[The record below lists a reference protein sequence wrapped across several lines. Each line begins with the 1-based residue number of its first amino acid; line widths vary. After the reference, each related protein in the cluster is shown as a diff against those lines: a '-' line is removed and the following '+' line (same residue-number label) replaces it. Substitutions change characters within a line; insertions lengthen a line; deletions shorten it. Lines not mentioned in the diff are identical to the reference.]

1 MRRLALCTLCLSA
14 LLGCGADLPT
24 RYVLERDAGEFT
36 YRRYQQVLDVELVV
50 PENPATGYTATYLR
64 RDHGRD
70 VGIATAFVTV
80 YDHAPSLAAEA
91 RERLATLSR
100 YHLTARELGGGNVWL
115 LDGGENERWA
125 MWVSGRYLIKL
136 GAPAGED
143 FPEALAEAYMDT
155 YPSDL
160 DEHGYAE
167 KDAPSAGPTQ
177 REKRESAEAE
187 PPVPQSLRK
196 NAPATK

>member
-1 MRRLALCTLCLSA
+1 MNALTTLALCLVA
-14 LLGCGADLPT
+14 LLGCGSDLPS

-36 YRRYQQVLDVELVV
+36 YRRYQHVLDVELVV
-50 PENPATGYTATYLR
+50 PGNPATGYTATYLR
-64 RDHGRD
+64 RDRGRG

-80 YDHAPSLAAEA
+80 YDHPKSLAAEA
-91 RERLATLSR
+91 RERLAALSR
-100 YHLTARELGGGNVWL
+100 YRLSAIELGGGNAWL

-136 GAPAGED
+136 GAPAGEG
-143 FPEALAEAYMDT
+143 FPEALADAYMDV

-167 KDAPSAGPTQ
+167 KDAPSAGPSRHEQ
-177 REKRESAEAE
+177 AEDAAAE
-187 PPVPQSLRK
+187 PPVPRSLREH
-196 NAPATK
+196 APK